1 MLSSDSKKKSTSKE
15 SATAIVLLSGGL
27 DSAVSLYWALS
38 KGYKVQSLGFNYFR
52 RSKKEIET
60 AKKLAAMNRIS
71 YREVRLDFLREI
83 EDSTSQGRNY
93 RLEQAESAYIPSRNV
108 IFYGIASSIAEI
120 VDARYI
126 VGGHNRDDVKSFPDS
141 SPEFFRRFN
150 EMTKIGLL
158 TFGRT
163 GRVVQPLAKLSKAE
177 VIKLGN
183 RLGVPFELTW
193 SCYSSGKTPCGKC
206 HSCVLRKESF
216 DEAGIVDPLCNSLIN
231 S

>member
-1 MLSSDSKKKSTSKE
+1 LSDNKIRSVSKE

-27 DSAVSLYWALS
+27 DSAVSLYWSLN

-60 AKKLAAMNRIS
+60 AKKLAAMNKVS
-71 YREVRLDFLREI
+71 YREVRLEFLREI
-83 EDSTSQGRNY
+83 EDTTRQRGRNY

-120 VDARYI
+120 LDARYI

-150 EMTKIGLL
+150 EMTKIGLM

-163 GRVVQPLAKLSKAE
+163 GRVVQPLAKLSKVE

-183 RLGVPFELTW
+183 HLGVPFELTW
-193 SCYSSGKTPCGKC
+193 SCYRSGKMPCGKC
-206 HSCVLRKESF
+206 HSCFLRKKSF
-216 DEAGIVDPLCNSLIN
+216 DEAGIVDPLSNSLIN